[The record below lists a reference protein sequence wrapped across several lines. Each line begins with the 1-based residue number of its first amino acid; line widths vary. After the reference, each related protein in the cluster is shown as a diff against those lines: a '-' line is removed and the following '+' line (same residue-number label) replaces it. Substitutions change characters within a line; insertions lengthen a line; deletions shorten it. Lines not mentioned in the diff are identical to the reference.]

1 MKTIDLILVG
11 LGNVGKGFLTLLANE
26 ADRIL
31 ADFELKFRVV
41 GLADLQTGN
50 FINPDGFDPA
60 GLLEMLDQGDLRAIE
75 PLRSNLP
82 TDQLISSLPAHFLV
96 EASYTNFET
105 AEPAFSYMKAA
116 LTTGKHVVTSNK
128 GPIALYYQELAGLA
142 KVNKV
147 RLGVEGTVMSGTPTM
162 RMGTEILRGAKI
174 EKIQGILNGTTNY
187 ILSKMAEGQDYQS
200 ALRDAQNLGYAE
212 ADPTGDVEGFDAAGK
227 VVILANLVMGTPI
240 KLEQVE
246 RTGITGLKISDIQA
260 AKQNHST
267 WKLLGTIEKTTLG
280 SKATVTPVMLPN
292 SHPLAGVNGATNAV
306 TFSTKLMGEI
316 TLIGAGAGRIETGF
330 ALLNDILTIESSTP

>member
-11 LGNVGKGFLTLLANE
+11 LGNVGKGFLTILANE

-31 ADFELKFRVV
+31 TDFELKFRVV
-41 GLADLQTGN
+41 GLADLQIGN
-50 FINPDGFDPA
+50 YMNPDGFNPA
-60 GLLEMLDQGDLRAIE
+60 KLLEILEQGDLHAIE
-75 PLRSNLP
+75 PQRSNLP

-105 AEPAFSYMKAA
+105 AEPATSYMKAA

-128 GPIALYYQELAGLA
+128 GPIALYYQELAALA
-142 KVNKV
+142 KRYKLE
-147 RLGVEGTVMSGTPTM
+147 LGVEGTVMSGTPTM
-162 RMGTEILRGAKI
+162 RMGIEILRAAKI

-200 ALRDAQNLGYAE
+200 ALREAQILGYAE
-212 ADPTGDVEGFDAAGK
+212 ADPSGDVEGFDAAGK

-240 KLEQVE
+240 KLGQVE
-246 RTGITGLKISDIQA
+246 RTGITGLKISDIQTA
-260 AKQNHST
+260 NQNQST
-267 WKLLGTIEKTTLG
+267 WKLLGTVVKNGQGI
-280 SKATVTPVMLPN
+280 KASVTPVMLPN
-292 SHPLAGVNGATNAV
+292 SHPLARVNGATNAV

-330 ALLNDILTIESSTP
+330 ALLNDILAIESSTP